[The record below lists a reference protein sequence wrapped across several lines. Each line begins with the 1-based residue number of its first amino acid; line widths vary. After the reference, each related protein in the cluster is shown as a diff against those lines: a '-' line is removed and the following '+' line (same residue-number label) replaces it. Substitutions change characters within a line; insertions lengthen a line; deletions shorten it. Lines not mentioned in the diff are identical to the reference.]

1 MTRLICR
8 KAARPFAAVLLAW
21 LSIGLVPAY
30 AAESTPQVPTN
41 EKPHGQSPG
50 QAPTPPA
57 SQQKQ
62 KDEGRTDDNSQV
74 QSTQSREKQ
83 QHKDHDTTHGKGT
96 TPEAD

>member
-1 MTRLICR
+1 MNKTRLT
-8 KAARPFAAVLLAW
+8 RPFAAVLLAW
-21 LSIGLVPAY
+21 LSLGLIPAQ
-30 AAESTPQVPTN
+30 AADAPQVPTN

-74 QSTQSREKQ
+74 QSQDSKDKQKSKTHDDTQ
-83 QHKDHDTTHGKGT
+83 HKGT
-96 TPEAD
+96 TPESY

>member
-1 MTRLICR
+1 MN
-8 KAARPFAAVLLAW
+8 KAKLARPFAAVLVAW
-21 LSIGLVPAY
+21 LSIGLIPAH
-30 AAESTPQVPTN
+30 AADATRQVPTN

-74 QSTQSREKQ
+74 QSEESRQKQ
-83 QHKDHDTTHGKGT
+83 KTRTHDHGKTT
-96 TPEAD
+96 TPSN

>member
-1 MTRLICR
+1 MH
-8 KAARPFAAVLLAW
+8 KAKLGRPFAAVLLAW
-21 LSIGLVPAY
+21 LSIGLIPAH
-30 AAESTPQVPTN
+30 AADAPQQVPTN

-74 QSTQSREKQ
+74 QSEESRQKQKSKTQDRQEK
-83 QHKDHDTTHGKGT
+83 TA
-96 TPEAD
+96 PSN

>member
-1 MTRLICR
+1 MN
-8 KAARPFAAVLLAW
+8 KAKLARPFAAVLLAW
-21 LSIGLVPAY
+21 LSLGLIPAY
-30 AAESTPQVPTN
+30 AADAPKQVPTN

-74 QSTQSREKQ
+74 QSEESRQKEKSKTQDSHEKA
-83 QHKDHDTTHGKGT
+83 
-96 TPEAD
+96 TPSN

>member
-1 MTRLICR
+1 MN
-8 KAARPFAAVLLAW
+8 KAKLARPVAVVLLAW
-21 LSIGLVPAY
+21 LSIGLIPAY
-30 AAESTPQVPTN
+30 AAEAPKQVPTN

-74 QSTQSREKQ
+74 QSQESRDRQESKNHDSTQK
-83 QHKDHDTTHGKGT
+83 KGT
-96 TPEAD
+96 TPDAY

>member
-1 MTRLICR
+1 MN
-8 KAARPFAAVLLAW
+8 KAKLARPFAAVLLAW
-21 LSIGLVPAY
+21 LSLGLIPAY
-30 AAESTPQVPTN
+30 AADAPKQVPTN

-74 QSTQSREKQ
+74 QSEESRQKEKSKTQDSHEKAA
-83 QHKDHDTTHGKGT
+83 
-96 TPEAD
+96 PSN

>member
-1 MTRLICR
+1 MN
-8 KAARPFAAVLLAW
+8 KAKLARPFAAVLLAW
-21 LSIGLVPAY
+21 LSIGLIPAH
-30 AAESTPQVPTN
+30 AADASRPVPTN

-74 QSTQSREKQ
+74 QSEESRQKQKSQTRDSQEKA
-83 QHKDHDTTHGKGT
+83 
-96 TPEAD
+96 TPSN

>member
-1 MTRLICR
+1 MIKLNRS
-8 KAARPFAAVLLAW
+8 KAAGPFAIVLLAW

-30 AAESTPQVPTN
+30 AADATKQVPTN

-62 KDEGRTDDNSQV
+62 KNEGRTDDNSQV
-74 QSTQSREKQ
+74 QPQDSQQKQ
-83 QHKDHDTTHGKGT
+83 QEKNHDNTHKKGT
-96 TPEAD
+96 TPDAY

>member
-1 MTRLICR
+1 MNTRKL
-8 KAARPFAAVLLAW
+8 ARPFAAVLLAW
-21 LSIGLVPAY
+21 LSIGLIPAH
-30 AAESTPQVPTN
+30 AADATQPVPTN

-74 QSTQSREKQ
+74 QSPESREKEKQ
-83 QHKDHDTTHGKGT
+83 KTRDDSGQKDD
-96 TPEAD
+96 

>member
-1 MTRLICR
+1 MN
-8 KAARPFAAVLLAW
+8 KAKLTRPFAAVLLAW
-21 LSIGLVPAY
+21 LSLGLIPAY
-30 AAESTPQVPTN
+30 AAEATKQVPTN

-74 QSTQSREKQ
+74 QSQESRDKQ
-83 QHKDHDTTHGKGT
+83 KSESHDNTHKKGT
-96 TPEAD
+96 TPDAY

>member
-1 MTRLICR
+1 MNRAKL
-8 KAARPFAAVLLAW
+8 ARPFAAVLLAW
-21 LSIGLVPAY
+21 LSIGLIPAY
-30 AAESTPQVPTN
+30 AAEATKQVPTN

-74 QSTQSREKQ
+74 QSQESRDKQ
-83 QHKDHDTTHGKGT
+83 KSESHDNNQKKGT
-96 TPEAD
+96 TPDAY

>member
-1 MTRLICR
+1 MNKTRLT
-8 KAARPFAAVLLAW
+8 RPFAAVLLAW
-21 LSIGLVPAY
+21 LSIGLIPAY
-30 AAESTPQVPTN
+30 AAEATNQVPTN

-74 QSTQSREKQ
+74 QSQESRDKQKSKNHDNTQK
-83 QHKDHDTTHGKGT
+83 KGA
-96 TPEAD
+96 TPDAY

>member
-1 MTRLICR
+1 MNTRKL
-8 KAARPFAAVLLAW
+8 ARPFAAVLLAW
-21 LSIGLVPAY
+21 LSIGLIPAQ
-30 AAESTPQVPTN
+30 AAEATQPVPTN

-74 QSTQSREKQ
+74 QSPESREKEKQ
-83 QHKDHDTTHGKGT
+83 KTRDDSGQKDD
-96 TPEAD
+96 